1 MLFKA
6 GQFFTSALVLSLLI
20 QMQIAGYGYA
30 AGRPKIVFSSTRDG
44 NSEIYVMEID
54 GSNQVRLTDNS
65 ADDVDPSWSPDG
77 ERIAFVSDRNNKA
90 DYLYVMDSDGGNLK
104 RLTSDAVSR
113 GPAWSPDGQKILY
126 VRSKGGYQ
134 LWVIDADGGNRKQL
148 THAGLNVYPAWSP
161 DSRRIAYAAF
171 KGGLPE
177 IYVMDANGEN
187 QQRLTQHK
195 AVTGHPS
202 WSPDGQWIAYES
214 QDRVG
219 HLQIFAVRTDGS
231 GIPKML
237 THNPPSKWRPAW
249 SPDGGTI
256 AYVSRDHVPFRKE
269 TIHLMTAGG
278 KYLKQLSAGHVGD
291 DTDPDWYAPVGWSVS
306 PAANFVTTW
315 GKVKTPASARR

>member
-1 MLFKA
+1 MSIKA
-6 GQFFTSALVLSLLI
+6 GRFFTAALVLSLLI
-20 QMQIAGYGYA
+20 QTQIAGYGYA

-44 NSEIYVMEID
+44 NSEIYVMESD
-54 GSNQVRLTDNS
+54 GSNQVRLTNDQAN
-65 ADDVDPSWSPDG
+65 DTEPSWSPDG

-113 GPAWSPDGQKILY
+113 DPAWSPDGQKILY

-134 LWVIDADGGNRKQL
+134 LWVMDADGGNRKPL
-148 THAGLNVYPAWSP
+148 TRAGMNVHPSWSP
-161 DSRRIAYAAF
+161 DGARIAFTSF
-171 KGGLPE
+171 KGGVPE

-219 HLQIFAVRTDGS
+219 HFQIFAVRTDGS

-237 THNPPSKWRPAW
+237 THNLPSKWRPAW
-249 SPDGGTI
+249 SPRRQHDCL
-256 AYVSRDHVPFRKE
+256 YVSRGLSHSNRDDPLDDRRRKTSPTTQRRAQWFGYRSRLVRSGRMVGVPRRE
-269 TIHLMTAGG
+269 LRHHLG
-278 KYLKQLSAGHVGD
+278 QD
-291 DTDPDWYAPVGWSVS
+291 
-306 PAANFVTTW
+306 
-315 GKVKTPASARR
+315 